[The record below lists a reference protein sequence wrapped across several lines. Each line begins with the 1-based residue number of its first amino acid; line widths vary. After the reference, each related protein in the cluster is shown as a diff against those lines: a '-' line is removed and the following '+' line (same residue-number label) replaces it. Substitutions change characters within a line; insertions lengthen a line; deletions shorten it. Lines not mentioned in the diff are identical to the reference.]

1 MNDAQVIIL
10 YILVTM
16 VVGFIAMLVLEFIDE
31 YKQSKKTTRTLRKR
45 ERQLQEEKQK
55 QEFLKSIK

>member
-16 VVGFIAMLVLEFIDE
+16 VVGFITVLVLEFIDE
-31 YKQSKKTTRTLRKR
+31 YKQSKKTIRTLRKR
-45 ERQLQEEKQK
+45 ERQLQEEMQK
-55 QEFLKSIK
+55 QEFLKSIR

>member
-10 YILVTM
+10 YILVTII
-16 VVGFIAMLVLEFIDE
+16 VGFIVVLALEFIDE
-31 YKQSKKTTRTLRKR
+31 YKQSKKTIRTLRKR
-45 ERQLQEEKQK
+45 EIQLQEEIQK